1 MKAKS
6 SEMLMLAAALSL
18 ILTLNLINVEPVK
31 AEVSGNYSIEHVS
44 HKVGILYN
52 GYIVINDTVRLSGT
66 SPESFLIGF
75 PQEYGS
81 SLVSCK
87 AYNPANLEQTF
98 QVIPNVQLG
107 YGNLYGV
114 KVDFLGRSPQV
125 LTVIFILSNSLISRD
140 AQNKSLYTV
149 NFPAYPALTKTA
161 SICNVSITLPKG
173 ARYVNGTVEGLNY
186 TKLELPALTCNPANI
201 TFMLSSDSICL
212 FTVKEFKRV
221 VSISGTG
228 DIEVTDSY
236 YISNRADEK
245 ISSIAV
251 VLPPNASNI
260 RAEDDFGR
268 KAGTPAKVEATT
280 NRYKVS
286 FLMPVDIGKFTR
298 FAVKYT
304 LPREIYVKQDDLNF
318 EIILPAFQDFD
329 YYIEKASI
337 IFAFPEGAKVAHLSC
352 DDGSPTTLSQEGLV
366 WKGVIYTQ
374 GVSYLNTFN
383 IKGAYKYNPLWLS
396 FRPTLWIFT
405 LAAFGAVVVA
415 IIKKTQKPAAKLAE
429 LAVAAKAAEPTSSDI
444 ESFIRFYE
452 EKRRIL
458 SEIETLGASLRRG
471 RIPRHTYKVRKKTLE
486 TRLAGV
492 SRSLEDLKLKL
503 MAASGR
509 YADLMFQFERAEA
522 DIAEAEAKISDADA
536 RYNRGELSPEAYRKI
551 IEECEQKRDDAEAR
565 ISGILVRLREE
576 THSST

>member
-1 MKAKS
+1 MKTKI
-6 SEMLMLAAALSL
+6 SEMLTLAAALSL
-18 ILTLNLINVEPVK
+18 ILTINVINVESVR
-31 AEVSGNYSIEHVS
+31 AEVSENYSIERVS

-52 GYIVINDTVRLSGT
+52 GYIVINDTINLSGT
-66 SPESFLIGF
+66 PPESFLIGF
-75 PQEYGS
+75 PQEYGA

-87 AYNPANLEQTF
+87 AYNPSNLDQTF
-98 QVIPNVQLG
+98 QVTLNVQLG
-107 YGNLYGV
+107 DRNFYGV
-114 KVDFLGRSPQV
+114 KVDLLGRSPQV
-125 LTVIFILSNSLISRD
+125 LTVIFVLSNSLISRD
-140 AQNKSLYTV
+140 AQNRSLYTV
-149 NFPAYPALTKTA
+149 NFPAYPVLTKTA
-161 SICNVSITLPKG
+161 SMCNVSITLPKG
-173 ARYVNGTVEGLNY
+173 ATYVNGTVEGLNY
-186 TKLELPALTCNPANI
+186 TKLELSALTYNPANI
-201 TFMLSSDSICL
+201 TFMLSGDSICL

-228 DIEVTDSY
+228 DIEVTESY

-260 RAEDDFGR
+260 RAEDEFGR

-298 FAVKYT
+298 FAVKYK
-304 LPREIYVKQDDLNF
+304 LPKEIYVKQDGLNF

-337 IFAFPEGAKVAHLSC
+337 IFAFPEGAEVAQLSC
-352 DDGSPTTLSQEGLV
+352 NNGLPTTLSQEGLV

-374 GVSYLNTFN
+374 GASYLDAFN
-383 IKGAYKYNPLWLS
+383 IKIAYKYNPLWLS

-405 LAAFGAVVVA
+405 LAAFGTIVVA
-415 IIKKTQKPAAKLAE
+415 IIKKTQKPAAKPAE
-429 LAVAAKAAEPTSSDI
+429 LAVAAKAVELVSGDV
-444 ESFIRFYE
+444 ESFINFYE

-458 SEIETLGASLRRG
+458 SEIETLEASLRRG

-486 TRLAGV
+486 TRLASV

-503 MAASGR
+503 IAASGR

-522 DIAEAEAKISDADA
+522 DIAEAEAKIRDADA
-536 RYNRGELSPEAYRKI
+536 RYYRGELSLEAYRKI
-551 IEECEQKRDDAEAR
+551 IEEYEQKRDDAEAR

-576 THSST
+576 TH